1 MSKSWKEYKK
11 LRQKK
16 YREEWRL
23 FIAEG
28 IRLCREALLSDWEV
42 EAAFVSKEF
51 TEQPAFNEFREYFLQ
66 RKITHRLL
74 GSAHFQQLSDTETP
88 QGILLVM
95 RIPEGHSIENIRFRN
110 KKFILLIDGIRDPG
124 NMGTLLRTADWFGV
138 DLVISSPD
146 SVDFFSPKV
155 VRASMGSIFHLPVVQ
170 SPDLPETV
178 KLLQAHNFLIIAT
191 AVQSRKKLEEAAAHP
206 PLGLVLGGEAQGVSP
221 RLQQMAN
228 RTVQIRK
235 FGEAESLNVA
245 VAGGIVLHHFARQVF
260 RREKK

>member
-23 FIAEG
+23 FIVEG

-42 EAAFVSKEF
+42 KAAFLSQEF
-51 TEQPAFNEFREYFLQ
+51 TEQPAFNEFQEYFRQ
-66 RKITHRLL
+66 RKITPRYL
-74 GSAHFQQLSDTETP
+74 SPTHFKQLSDTETP

-95 RIPEGHSIENIRFRN
+95 RISEGQFAEKIRFRN
-110 KKFILLIDGIRDPG
+110 KKFILLLDGIRDPG

-138 DLVISSPD
+138 QLVISSPD

-170 SPDLPETV
+170 SHNLSETV
-178 KLLQAHNFLIIAT
+178 QMLQEHNFHITAT
-191 AVQSRKKLEEAAAHP
+191 AIQSRQKLENLTPHP
-206 PLGLVLGGEAQGVSP
+206 PIGLILGGEAQGVSP

-228 RTVQIRK
+228 STVQIRK

-245 VAGGIVLHHFARQVF
+245 VAGGILLHHFAQHVF
-260 RREKK
+260 HRRKR